1 MVLWSD
7 IRKIRRESDNDS
19 SHIINLGRASEY
31 IYSFEAGKLAKVYVE
46 EDRVTIMLLEYDE
59 PNLDNE

>member
-7 IRKIRRESDNDS
+7 IRKIRRESDSDN
-19 SHIINLGRASEY
+19 SHIVNLGRASEY
-31 IYSFEAGKLAKVYVE
+31 IEDLQAGKLAKVCVE
-46 EDRVTIMLLEYDE
+46 EDRVTIMLLEYNE